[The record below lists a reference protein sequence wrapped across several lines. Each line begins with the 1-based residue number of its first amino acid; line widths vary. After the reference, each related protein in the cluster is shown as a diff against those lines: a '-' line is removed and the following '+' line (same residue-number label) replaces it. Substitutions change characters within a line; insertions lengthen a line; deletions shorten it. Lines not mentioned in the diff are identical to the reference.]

1 MTPNPSSGSVSF
13 DRAAGFYDSSRSH
26 SPEVE
31 ARVNDLLSAELAGR
45 GCCLEIGVGT
55 GRIALPL
62 HRSGIP
68 MVGVD
73 ISPKMVDRLV
83 EKAGGRPP
91 FPLALAD
98 ATALPFGD
106 GTFGAA
112 VAAHVFHLIP
122 PWRSGVAELARVVRP
137 GGVVLVHLSGAGGEL
152 FHGVRERF
160 AASAG
165 MERVHIGVADPE
177 ELDECFAALGAS
189 PRELPRLEEPG
200 QVSLESLIAS
210 FERGDYSYTWR
221 MDDETRRRA
230 AREVRAWA
238 RTTFGSLDKL
248 RPTASAITWR
258 AYDLPGPASGA
269 TSGATSGGQ

>member
-1 MTPNPSSGSVSF
+1 MTSNPTSGSVSF
-13 DRAAGFYDSSRSH
+13 DRAAGFYDSTRTH

-31 ARVNDLLSAELAGR
+31 VRVNDLLSAELAGR
-45 GCCLEIGVGT
+45 GRCLEIGVGT

-62 HRSGIP
+62 HRSGLP
-68 MVGVD
+68 MAGVD

-83 EKAGGRPP
+83 EKSGGRPP

-106 GTFGAA
+106 GTFGAG

-122 PWRSGVAELARVVRP
+122 PWRRGVAELARVVRP
-137 GGVVLVHLSGAGGEL
+137 GGVVLVHLSGGGGEL
-152 FHGVRERF
+152 FHGVRECF

-165 MERVHIGVADPE
+165 MERVHVGVADFD
-177 ELDECFAALGAS
+177 ELDACFATLGAS
-189 PRELPRLEEPG
+189 RRELPRLEEPG

-221 MDDETRRRA
+221 MDDQTRLRA
-230 AREVRAWA
+230 ARKVRAWA
-238 RTTFGSLDKL
+238 RATYGSLDKL
-248 RPTASAITWR
+248 RPTSSAITWH
-258 AYDLPGPASGA
+258 AYDLPGAASGG
-269 TSGATSGGQ
+269 SVECRPS

>member
-1 MTPNPSSGSVSF
+1 MPPNPSSGSVSF

-31 ARVNDLLSAELAGR
+31 ARVNDLLSGELAGR

-68 MVGVD
+68 IVGVD
-73 ISPKMVDRLV
+73 ISSKMVDRLV

-112 VAAHVFHLIP
+112 IAAHVFHLIP
-122 PWRSGVAELARVVRP
+122 PWRQGVAELARVVRP
-137 GGVVLVHLSGAGGEL
+137 GGVVVVDLTGGGGEL
-152 FHGVRERF
+152 FHGVRACF
-160 AASAG
+160 AAAAG
-165 MERVHIGVADPE
+165 LEGKHGGVADPS
-177 ELDECFAALGAS
+177 ELDA
-189 PRELPRLEEPG
+189 
-200 QVSLESLIAS
+200 
-210 FERGDYSYTWR
+210 
-221 MDDETRRRA
+221 
-230 AREVRAWA
+230 
-238 RTTFGSLDKL
+238 TF
-248 RPTASAITWR
+248 
-258 AYDLPGPASGA
+258 
-269 TSGATSGGQ
+269 